1 MEITTELVN
10 HLAEL
15 SRLEFSETETENF
28 KNEFKKTLNQIEAL
42 ERVNTENVE
51 AKANVLNAE
60 TQNDRV
66 TVCRTCAAL

>member
-28 KNEFKKTLNQIEAL
+28 KNEFKKILNKIQAL